1 MEESVLSIKRGERE
15 RIASLE
21 WFLGDNFGVGDK
33 RGSAMESK
41 EHSTLFLSGL
51 PR

>member
-1 MEESVLSIKRGERE
+1 MKKSMLSIKRRECE

-21 WFLGDNFGVGDK
+21 RFLGDNFGVGDEG
-33 RGSAMESK
+33 GSAMESK